1 MSKPLLGALVGA
13 VLGILDGLSAWFSPE
28 ARPIF
33 VSIAIGSTLK
43 GLVTGLLA
51 GLVARWRRS
60 TLLGIVAGLLIGFA
74 LSSVVA
80 LSQPGH
86 YMEIVLPGMLVGTLV
101 GFVTQR
107 YPTVQ
112 GRRGSGAAVSLLA
125 ILWVLSASHVPAS
138 AQQSPPPD
146 PLKSV
151 AWVIGKWSGTSE
163 GQPGKGTVERQYDRV
178 LGGRFIKAKNRVAY
192 PATEKAPKGE
202 LHEDEGWYSFDRS
215 RKRVVL
221 RQFHVEGFVNQYVE
235 EPAGLEGS
243 VVFTSEA
250 IENIPAG
257 FRARETYIVRGPDEF
272 EEIFE
277 LAEPGQPFKV
287 YSRAILKRTK

>member
-1 MSKPLLGALVGA
+1 MSKPLLGTLVGA
-13 VLGILDGLSAWFSPE
+13 VLGVLDGLSAWFAPE

-33 VSIAIGSTLK
+33 VSIVIGSTLK

-51 GLVARWRRS
+51 GLIARWRRS

-86 YMEIVLPGMLVGTLV
+86 YMEIVLPGMLVGALV

-112 GRRGSGAAVSLLA
+112 GRREPGAAVGLLA
-125 ILWVLSASHVPAS
+125 IAWVLIPSHLPAS
-138 AQQSPPPD
+138 AQQPQPAD

-151 AWVIGKWSGTSE
+151 AWLIGEWSGTSE
-163 GQPGKGTVERQYDRV
+163 GQPGRGTEERQYERA
-178 LGGRFIKAKNRVAY
+178 LGGRFIRAKNRVVY
-192 PATEKAPKGE
+192 PGTEKTPKGE
-202 LHEDEGWYSFDRS
+202 IHEDEGWFSFDRA

-221 RQFHVEGFVNQYVE
+221 RQFHVEGFVNQYAE
-235 EPAGLEGS
+235 EPPGTEGS
-243 VVFTSEA
+243 LVFTTEA

-257 FRARETYIVRGPDEF
+257 YRARETYIVRGPDEF

-277 LAEPGQPFKV
+277 LAEPGQPFKI
-287 YSRAILKRTK
+287 YSRATLKRVK